1 MQRLDD
7 RISASKSGEHNRLVG
22 SDLMETVIELQ
33 DVWKI
38 YRMGEFDVPALRGV
52 NLTVRKGESVA
63 ITGPSGCGK
72 STMLNMI
79 GCLDMPT
86 SGKVLLEG
94 RDISE
99 FKRNELARISGKKI
113 GFIFQT
119 FNLYPTLTALEN
131 IQLPMRIHEFPER
144 DIEEASKKLLD
155 TVGLAERGAHFPA
168 QLSGG
173 QQQRVAVARALSTGP
188 SILLADEPT
197 GNLDTKAGGEV
208 MEVFKRLNGEGLTIV
223 MITHDMRIAE
233 YAARVV
239 KMLDGKIVGK
249 T

>member
-1 MQRLDD
+1 M
-7 RISASKSGEHNRLVG
+7 GNYTGNV
-22 SDLMETVIELQ
+22 METIIELQ

-38 YRMGEFDVPALRGV
+38 YRTGEIDVSALAGI
-52 NLTVRKGESVA
+52 NLEIKAGELVA

-79 GCLDMPT
+79 GCLDLPT

-94 RDISE
+94 RNITEYGSND
-99 FKRNELARISGKKI
+99 LARIRGKKI

-131 IQLPMRIHEFPER
+131 IQLPMRIHEFTEK
-144 DIEEASKKLLD
+144 DVKDTSKKLMD
-155 TVGLAERGAHFPA
+155 IVGLSERRTHFPS

-208 MEVFKRLNGEGLTIV
+208 MGLFERLNSEGLTIV
-223 MITHDMRIAE
+223 MITHDPNIAG
-233 YAARVV
+233 YAGRVV
-239 KMLDGKIVGK
+239 KMLDGKIVGEK
-249 T
+249 

>member
-1 MQRLDD
+1 MDN
-7 RISASKSGEHNRLVG
+7 K
-22 SDLMETVIELQ
+22 IELQ

-38 YRMGEFDVPALRGV
+38 YRMGEFDVPALAGID
-52 NLTVRKGESVA
+52 LTVKAREFVA

-86 SGKVLLEG
+86 RGKVLLEG
-94 RDISE
+94 KDISE
-99 FKRNELARISGKKI
+99 FKSDELARVRGKKI

-131 IQLPMRIHEFPER
+131 IRLPMRIHEIPEQEVE
-144 DIEEASKKLLD
+144 DTSKKLLNM
-155 TVGLAERGAHFPA
+155 VGLSDRGNHFPS

-197 GNLDTKAGGEV
+197 GNLDTKSGGEV
-208 MEVFKRLNGEGLTIV
+208 MDVFKQLNSEGITIV
-223 MITHDMRIAE
+223 MITHDQKIAG
-233 YAARVV
+233 YAERVV
-239 KMLDGKIVGK
+239 KMLDGKIIGEI
-249 T
+249 

>member
-1 MQRLDD
+1 
-7 RISASKSGEHNRLVG
+7 
-22 SDLMETVIELQ
+22 MEIIIELK

-38 YRMGEFDVPALRGV
+38 YRMGEFNVPALAGINMAVKKR
-52 NLTVRKGESVA
+52 EFIA

-86 SGKVLLEG
+86 RGKVLLEG
-94 RDISE
+94 KDISE
-99 FKRNELARISGKKI
+99 LKTNELARIRGKKI

-131 IQLPMRIHEFPER
+131 IRLPMRIHQFPEK
-144 DIEEASKKLLD
+144 DVEETSKRLLEM
-155 TVGLAERGAHFPA
+155 VGLADRGTHFPA

-173 QQQRVAVARALSTGP
+173 QQQRVSVARALSTSP

-197 GNLDTKAGGEV
+197 GNLDTRSGGEV
-208 MEVFKRLNGEGLTIV
+208 MDVFKRLNNEGLTIV
-223 MITHDMRIAE
+223 MITHDPRIAG
-233 YAARVV
+233 YAGRVV
-239 KMLDGKIVGK
+239 KMLDGRIVGE

>member
-1 MQRLDD
+1 
-7 RISASKSGEHNRLVG
+7 
-22 SDLMETVIELQ
+22 MEIIMELR

-38 YRMGEFDVPALRGV
+38 YRMGEFDVPALAGIGLEV
-52 NLTVRKGESVA
+52 KPGEFVA

-86 SGKVLLEG
+86 RGKVFLEG

-99 FKRNELARISGKKI
+99 FNSNELARVRGKKI

-131 IQLPMRIHEFPER
+131 IRLPMRIHEFPEK
-144 DIEEASKKLLD
+144 DVEDTSKKLLEM
-155 TVGLAERGAHFPA
+155 VGLSERGSHFPA

-173 QQQRVAVARALSTGP
+173 QQQRVAVARALSTNP

-197 GNLDTKAGGEV
+197 GNLDTKSGGEV
-208 MEVFKRLNGEGLTIV
+208 MDVFKRLNSEGLTIV
-223 MITHDMRIAE
+223 MITHDQKIAG
-233 YAARVV
+233 YAGRVV
-239 KMLDGKIVGK
+239 KMLDGKIVGG

>member
-1 MQRLDD
+1 MLT
-7 RISASKSGEHNRLVG
+7 I
-22 SDLMETVIELQ
+22 MEMQ

-38 YRMGEFDVPALRGV
+38 YRMGEFDVPALQGI
-52 NLTVRKGESVA
+52 NLKIEAREFIA

-79 GCLDMPT
+79 GCLDKPT
-86 SGKVLLEG
+86 RGKVLLDG
-94 RDISE
+94 RDVSE
-99 FKRNELARISGKKI
+99 YKSNELARVRGKKI

-131 IQLPMRIHEFPER
+131 IQLPMRIHEIP
-144 DIEEASKKLLD
+144 DKDVEEISKKLLD
-155 TVGLAERGAHFPA
+155 TVGLTDRANHFPT

-208 MEVFKRLNGEGLTIV
+208 MEVFKRLNSEGLTIV
-223 MITHDMRIAE
+223 MITHDMKIAGYAGRI
-233 YAARVV
+233 V
-239 KMLDGKIVGK
+239 KMLDGKIIGE

>member
-1 MQRLDD
+1 
-7 RISASKSGEHNRLVG
+7 
-22 SDLMETVIELQ
+22 
-33 DVWKI
+33 
-38 YRMGEFDVPALRGV
+38 MGEFDVPALRGV
-52 NLTVRKGESVA
+52 NLIVRKGESIA

-86 SGKVLLEG
+86 RGKVLLEG
-94 RDISE
+94 RDISG
-99 FKRNELARISGKKI
+99 FSTNELARIRGKKI

-131 IQLPMRIHEFPER
+131 IQLPMRIHEFSEKEV
-144 DIEEASKKLLD
+144 EETSNKLLV
-155 TVGLAERGAHFPA
+155 TVGLSERGAHFPA

-208 MEVFKRLNGEGLTIV
+208 MEVFKRLNSEGLTIV
-223 MITHDMRIAE
+223 MITHDPRIAG
-233 YAARVV
+233 YAQRIV
-239 KMLDGKIVGK
+239 KMLDGKIVGE

>member
-1 MQRLDD
+1 MM
-7 RISASKSGEHNRLVG
+7 EN
-22 SDLMETVIELQ
+22 LMELQ

-38 YRMGEFDVPALRGV
+38 YRMGEFDVPALSGI
-52 NLTVRKGESVA
+52 NLTVKAREFVA

-86 SGKVLLEG
+86 RGKVLLDG

-99 FKRNELARISGKKI
+99 FKRDELARVRGKKI

-119 FNLYPTLTALEN
+119 FNLYPTLTAIEN
-131 IQLPMRIHEFPER
+131 IRLPMRIHEFPEQEVE
-144 DIEEASKKLLD
+144 DTSKKLLEM
-155 TVGLAERGAHFPA
+155 VGLSERGNHFPA

-197 GNLDTKAGGEV
+197 GNLDTKSGGEV
-208 MEVFKRLNGEGLTIV
+208 MDVFKQLNSEGITIV
-223 MITHDMRIAE
+223 MITHDQKIAGSAERI
-233 YAARVV
+233 V
-239 KMLDGKIVGK
+239 KMLDGKIIGGI
-249 T
+249 

>member
-1 MQRLDD
+1 
-7 RISASKSGEHNRLVG
+7 
-22 SDLMETVIELQ
+22 METIIELQ

-38 YRMGEFDVPALRGV
+38 YRMGEFDVPALSGV
-52 NLTVRKGESVA
+52 NLTIRKGEAVA

-79 GCLDMPT
+79 GCLDIPT
-86 SGKVLLEG
+86 RGKVLLEG
-94 RDISE
+94 RDIS
-99 FKRNELARISGKKI
+99 KLGRSELARIRGKKI

-131 IQLPMRIHEFPER
+131 IALPMRIHEFT
-144 DIEEASKKLLD
+144 EEEVEETSSKLLA
-155 TVGLAERGAHFPA
+155 TVGLADRRYHFPA

-173 QQQRVAVARALSTGP
+173 QQQRVAIARALSTGP

-197 GNLDTKAGGEV
+197 GNLDTKAGGEI
-208 MEVFKRLNGEGLTIV
+208 MDVFKRLNSEGLTIV
-223 MITHDMRIAE
+223 MITHDPRIAG
-233 YAARVV
+233 YAHRIV
-239 KMLDGKIVGK
+239 KMLDGKIVGE

>member
-1 MQRLDD
+1 
-7 RISASKSGEHNRLVG
+7 
-22 SDLMETVIELQ
+22 METIMELQ
-33 DVWKI
+33 DVWKV
-38 YRMGEFDVPALRGV
+38 YRMGEFDVPALSGIDLKIRA
-52 NLTVRKGESVA
+52 NEFVA

-86 SGKVLLEG
+86 RGKVLLEG
-94 RDISE
+94 KDISE
-99 FKRNELARISGKKI
+99 FKSNELARIRGKKI
-113 GFIFQT
+113 GVIFQT

-131 IQLPMRIHEFPER
+131 IQLPMRIHEIPEKEVE
-144 DIEEASKKLLD
+144 DTSKKLLA

-197 GNLDTKAGGEV
+197 GNLDTKSGGEV
-208 MEVFKRLNGEGLTIV
+208 MDVFKHLNSEGLTIV
-223 MITHDMRIAE
+223 MITHDQKIAG
-233 YAARVV
+233 YAGRVV
-239 KMLDGKIVGK
+239 KMLDGKIVGE

>member
-1 MQRLDD
+1 
-7 RISASKSGEHNRLVG
+7 
-22 SDLMETVIELQ
+22 
-33 DVWKI
+33 
-38 YRMGEFDVPALRGV
+38 MGEVEVPALQGV
-52 NLTVRKGESVA
+52 NLNIGTGEFIA

-86 SGKVLLEG
+86 GGKILLEG
-94 RDISE
+94 KDISE
-99 FKRNELARISGKKI
+99 FRGNDLARIRGKKI

-131 IQLPMRIHEFPER
+131 IQLPMRIHEIPEKDVA
-144 DIEEASKKLLD
+144 DISKKLLD
-155 TVGLAERGAHFPA
+155 TVGLSDRKAHFPA

-208 MEVFKRLNGEGLTIV
+208 MDVFKRLNSEGLTIV
-223 MITHDMRIAE
+223 MITHDPRIAG
-233 YAARVV
+233 YAGRIV
-239 KMLDGKIVGK
+239 KMLDGKIVGE

>member
-1 MQRLDD
+1 MT
-7 RISASKSGEHNRLVG
+7 
-22 SDLMETVIELQ
+22 ETIIELQ
-33 DVWKI
+33 DVWKV
-38 YRMGEFDVPALRGV
+38 YRMGEFDVSALGGISMA
-52 NLTVRKGESVA
+52 VRTGESVA

-94 RDISE
+94 KDISE
-99 FKRNELARISGKKI
+99 FRGDELARIRGKKI

-119 FNLYPTLTALEN
+119 FNLYPTLTAIEN
-131 IQLPMRIHEFPER
+131 IQLPMRIHEISER
-144 DIEEASKKLLD
+144 EVEETSKKLLD
-155 TVGLAERGAHFPA
+155 TVGLSERGNHFPA

-173 QQQRVAVARALSTGP
+173 QQQRVAIARALSTSP

-208 MEVFKRLNGEGLTIV
+208 MAVFKRLNTEGLTV
-223 MITHDMRIAE
+223 FMITHDMKIAG
-233 YAARVV
+233 YAGRVV
-239 KMLDGKIVGK
+239 KMLDGKIVGE

>member
-1 MQRLDD
+1 
-7 RISASKSGEHNRLVG
+7 
-22 SDLMETVIELQ
+22 METLMELQ

-38 YRMGEFDVPALRGV
+38 YKMGEFDVPALAGI
-52 NLTVRKGESVA
+52 NLAIKTNEFVA

-86 SGKVLLEG
+86 RGKVLLEG
-94 RDISE
+94 KDISE
-99 FKRNELARISGKKI
+99 FKSNELARIRGKKI

-119 FNLYPTLTALEN
+119 FNLYPTLTAIEN
-131 IQLPMRIHEFPER
+131 IRLPMRIHEFPEGV
-144 DIEEASKKLLD
+144 IEETSMKLLN
-155 TVGLAERGAHFPA
+155 TVGLAERGSHFPA

-197 GNLDTKAGGEV
+197 GNLDTKSGGEV
-208 MEVFKRLNGEGLTIV
+208 MEVFKRLHSEGLTIV
-223 MITHDMRIAE
+223 MITHDPRIAG
-233 YAARVV
+233 YAGRVV
-239 KMLDGKIVGK
+239 KMLDGKIVGE

>member
-1 MQRLDD
+1 
-7 RISASKSGEHNRLVG
+7 
-22 SDLMETVIELQ
+22 METKIELQ

-38 YRMGEFDVPALRGV
+38 YRMGEFDVPALAGID
-52 NLTVRKGESVA
+52 LTVKAREFVA

-86 SGKVLLEG
+86 RGKVLLEDK
-94 RDISE
+94 DITE
-99 FKRNELARISGKKI
+99 FKSDELARVRGKKI

-131 IQLPMRIHEFPER
+131 IRLPMRIHEIPELEVE
-144 DIEEASKKLLD
+144 DTSKKLLEM
-155 TVGLAERGAHFPA
+155 VGLSERANHFPS

-197 GNLDTKAGGEV
+197 GNLDTKSGGEV
-208 MEVFKRLNGEGLTIV
+208 MDVFRRLNSEGLTIV
-223 MITHDMRIAE
+223 MITHDQKIAG
-233 YAARVV
+233 YAGRVV
-239 KMLDGKIVGK
+239 KMLDGKIGES
-249 T
+249 

>member
-1 MQRLDD
+1 
-7 RISASKSGEHNRLVG
+7 
-22 SDLMETVIELQ
+22 METVIELQ

-52 NLTVRKGESVA
+52 NLTVRKGESIA

-99 FKRNELARISGKKI
+99 FKRNELARIRGKKI

-131 IQLPMRIHEFPER
+131 IQLPMRIHEFSEKEV
-144 DIEEASKKLLD
+144 EETPRKLLD
-155 TVGLAERGAHFPA
+155 TVGLSERGNHFPA

-208 MEVFKRLNGEGLTIV
+208 MEVFKRLNSEGLTIV
-223 MITHDMRIAE
+223 MITHDMKVAG

-239 KMLDGKIVGK
+239 KMLDGKIVGG

>member
-1 MQRLDD
+1 
-7 RISASKSGEHNRLVG
+7 
-22 SDLMETVIELQ
+22 METVIELQ

-38 YRMGEFDVPALRGV
+38 YRMGEFDVPALRGI

-99 FKRNELARISGKKI
+99 FKGNELARIRGKKI

-131 IQLPMRIHEFPER
+131 IRLPMRIHEFSEKE
-144 DIEEASKKLLD
+144 IEETSNKLLN
-155 TVGLAERGAHFPA
+155 TVGLSERGTHFPA

-208 MEVFKRLNGEGLTIV
+208 MEVFKRLNSEGLTIV
-223 MITHDMRIAE
+223 MITHDQRIAG
-233 YAARVV
+233 YAQRIVR
-239 KMLDGKIVGK
+239 MLDGKIVGE

>member
-1 MQRLDD
+1 M
-7 RISASKSGEHNRLVG
+7 
-22 SDLMETVIELQ
+22 METIMELQ

-38 YRMGEFDVPALRGV
+38 YRMGEFDVPALQGID
-52 NLTVRKGESVA
+52 LTIKTNEFVA

-86 SGKVLLEG
+86 RGKVFLEG
-94 RDISE
+94 KDIST
-99 FKRNELARISGKKI
+99 FKSDELARIRGKKI

-131 IQLPMRIHEFPER
+131 IQLPMRIHEFPEK
-144 DIEEASKKLLD
+144 DVADTSKKLLD
-155 TVGLAERGAHFPA
+155 TVGLSDRKAHFPA

-197 GNLDTKAGGEV
+197 GNLDTRSGGEV
-208 MEVFKRLNGEGLTIV
+208 MEVFKRLNSEGLTIV
-223 MITHDMRIAE
+223 MITHDPKIAGYAGRI
-233 YAARVV
+233 V
-239 KMLDGKIVGK
+239 KMLDGKIVGE

>member
-1 MQRLDD
+1 
-7 RISASKSGEHNRLVG
+7 
-22 SDLMETVIELQ
+22 
-33 DVWKI
+33 
-38 YRMGEFDVPALRGV
+38 MGEFDVPALAGID
-52 NLTVRKGESVA
+52 LTIETSEFVA

-79 GCLDMPT
+79 GCMDMPT
-86 SGKVLLEG
+86 RGKVLLEG

-99 FKRNELARISGKKI
+99 FSSNELARIRGKKI

-119 FNLYPTLTALEN
+119 FNLYPTLTTIAN
-131 IQLPMRIHEFPER
+131 IQLPMRIHEFHEK
-144 DIEEASKKLLD
+144 DIEKTSKKLLA

-173 QQQRVAVARALSTGP
+173 QQQRVAIARALSTGP

-197 GNLDTKAGGEV
+197 GNLDTKSGSEI
-208 MEVFKRLNGEGLTIV
+208 MDVFKNLNREGLTIV
-223 MITHDMRIAE
+223 MITHDMKIAG
-233 YAARVV
+233 YAGRVV
-239 KMLDGKIVGK
+239 KMLDGKIVGE

>member
-1 MQRLDD
+1 MMGA
-7 RISASKSGEHNRLVG
+7 I
-22 SDLMETVIELQ
+22 IELQ

-38 YRMGEFDVPALRGV
+38 YHMGEFEVPALQGID
-52 NLTVRKGESVA
+52 LAIKKGESIA

-86 SGKVLLEG
+86 SGKIFLESK
-94 RDISE
+94 DISKFSE
-99 FKRNELARISGKKI
+99 EELARIRGKKI
-113 GFIFQT
+113 GFVFQT

-131 IQLPMRIHEFPER
+131 IQLPMKIHEFSELE
-144 DIEEASKKLLD
+144 IEEKSRNLLD
-155 TVGLAERGAHFPA
+155 TVGLSDRGTYFPA

-173 QQQRVAVARALSTGP
+173 QQQRVAIARALSTDP

-197 GNLDTKAGGEV
+197 GNLDTKAGGGI
-208 MEVFKRLNGEGLTIV
+208 MDAFRRLNDEGLTIL
-223 MITHDMRIAE
+223 MITHDLRIAG
-233 YAARVV
+233 YAQRIVA
-239 KMLDGKIVGK
+239 MLDGKIEGE

>member
-1 MQRLDD
+1 MLAGVINDC
-7 RISASKSGEHNRLVG
+7 SG
-22 SDLMETVIELQ
+22 DLMETIIELQ
-33 DVWKI
+33 DVWKV
-38 YRMGEFDVPALRGV
+38 YRMGEFDVPALAGV
-52 NLTVRKGESVA
+52 NLSIRKGESVA

-79 GCLDMPT
+79 GCLDIPT
-86 SGKVLLEG
+86 GGKVLLEG
-94 RDISE
+94 KDISE
-99 FKRNELARISGKKI
+99 YKRNELARIRGKKI

-131 IQLPMRIHEFPER
+131 IQLPMRIHEFSEKEI
-144 DIEEASKKLLD
+144 DETSKKLLD
-155 TVGLAERGAHFPA
+155 IVGLSERGTYFPA

-197 GNLDTKAGGEV
+197 GNLDTKSGGEV
-208 MEVFKRLNGEGLTIV
+208 MEVFKRLNSEGLTIV
-223 MITHDMRIAE
+223 MITHDPKIAG
-233 YAARVV
+233 YAGRVV
-239 KMLDGKIVGK
+239 KMLDGKIVGE

>member
-1 MQRLDD
+1 
-7 RISASKSGEHNRLVG
+7 
-22 SDLMETVIELQ
+22 
-33 DVWKI
+33 
-38 YRMGEFDVPALRGV
+38 MGDFDVPALGGV
-52 NLTVRKGESVA
+52 DLTIKASEFVA

-79 GCLDMPT
+79 GCLDKPT
-86 SGKVLLEG
+86 RGKVLLEG

-99 FKRNELARISGKKI
+99 FRANELARIRGKKI

-131 IQLPMRIHEFPER
+131 IQLPMRIHEFPEKET
-144 DIEEASKKLLD
+144 EETSRKLLG
-155 TVGLAERGAHFPA
+155 TVGLAERGGHFPA

-233 YAARVV
+233 YAGRVV
-239 KMLDGKIVGK
+239 RMLDGKIVGE

>member
-1 MQRLDD
+1 M
-7 RISASKSGEHNRLVG
+7 
-22 SDLMETVIELQ
+22 MESIMELQ

-38 YRMGEFDVPALRGV
+38 YRMGEFDVPALAGID
-52 NLTVRKGESVA
+52 LTIKASEFVA

-86 SGKVLLEG
+86 RGKVLLEG
-94 RDISE
+94 KDISE
-99 FKRNELARISGKKI
+99 FKSNELARVRGKKI

-131 IQLPMRIHEFPER
+131 IRLPMRIHEFPEGV
-144 DIEEASKKLLD
+144 IEETSMNLLN
-155 TVGLAERGAHFPA
+155 TVGLVERGSHFPA

-197 GNLDTKAGGEV
+197 GNLDTKSGGEV
-208 MEVFKRLNGEGLTIV
+208 MDVFKRLNSEGLTIV
-223 MITHDMRIAE
+223 MITHDPRIAG
-233 YAARVV
+233 YAGRVV
-239 KMLDGKIVGK
+239 KMLDGKITGE

>member
-1 MQRLDD
+1 M
-7 RISASKSGEHNRLVG
+7 
-22 SDLMETVIELQ
+22 ELQ

-38 YRMGEFDVPALRGV
+38 YRMGEFDVPALAGV
-52 NLTVRKGESVA
+52 NLTIRRGEAVA

-86 SGKVLLEG
+86 RGKVLLEG
-94 RDISE
+94 RDISDY
-99 FKRNELARISGKKI
+99 KSNELARIRGKKI

-131 IQLPMRIHEFPER
+131 IQLPMRIHELPEKDVEDTSR
-144 DIEEASKKLLD
+144 KLLD
-155 TVGLAERGAHFPA
+155 TVGLAERETHFPA

-173 QQQRVAVARALSTGP
+173 QQQRVAIARALSTDP

-197 GNLDTKAGGEV
+197 GNLDTKSGGEV
-208 MEVFKRLNGEGLTIV
+208 MDVFKHLNSEGLTIV
-223 MITHDMRIAE
+223 MITHDPRVAGYAGRI
-233 YAARVV
+233 V
-239 KMLDGKIVGK
+239 KMLDGKIVGE

>member
-1 MQRLDD
+1 
-7 RISASKSGEHNRLVG
+7 
-22 SDLMETVIELQ
+22 MESIMEMQ

-38 YRMGEFDVPALRGV
+38 YRMGEFDVPALAGI
-52 NLTVRKGESVA
+52 NLTIKAHEFVA

-86 SGKVLLEG
+86 RGKVFLEG
-94 RDISE
+94 KDISE
-99 FKRNELARISGKKI
+99 FKSNELARIRGKKI

-131 IQLPMRIHEFPER
+131 IRLPMRIHEFPEGV
-144 DIEEASKKLLD
+144 IEETSMNLLN
-155 TVGLAERGAHFPA
+155 TVGLAERGSHFPA

-197 GNLDTKAGGEV
+197 GNLDTKSGGEV
-208 MEVFKRLNGEGLTIV
+208 MDVFKRLNSEGLTIV
-223 MITHDMRIAE
+223 MITHDPRIAG
-233 YAARVV
+233 YAGRVV
-239 KMLDGKIVGK
+239 KMLDGKIVGE

>member
-1 MQRLDD
+1 
-7 RISASKSGEHNRLVG
+7 
-22 SDLMETVIELQ
+22 
-33 DVWKI
+33 
-38 YRMGEFDVPALRGV
+38 
-52 NLTVRKGESVA
+52 
-63 ITGPSGCGK
+63 
-72 STMLNMI
+72 MI

-86 SGKVLLEG
+86 SGKILLEG

-99 FKRNELARISGKKI
+99 FRRDELARIRGKKI

-131 IQLPMRIHEFPER
+131 IQLPMRIHEFSEKEV
-144 DIEEASKKLLD
+144 EETSKKLLD
-155 TVGLAERGAHFPA
+155 TVGLSERGTHFPA

-208 MEVFKRLNGEGLTIV
+208 MEVFKHLNSEGLTIV
-223 MITHDMRIAE
+223 MITHDPRIAG
-233 YAARVV
+233 YAQRIV
-239 KMLDGKIVGK
+239 KMLDGKIVGE

>member
-1 MQRLDD
+1 
-7 RISASKSGEHNRLVG
+7 
-22 SDLMETVIELQ
+22 MELR

-38 YRMGEFDVPALRGV
+38 YRMGEFDVPALAGIELGV
-52 NLTVRKGESVA
+52 KPGEFVA

-86 SGKVLLEG
+86 RGKVLLEG
-94 RDISE
+94 RNISE
-99 FKRNELARISGKKI
+99 FNSNELARVRGKKI

-131 IQLPMRIHEFPER
+131 IRLPMRIHEFPEK
-144 DIEEASKKLLD
+144 DVEDTSKKLLEM
-155 TVGLAERGAHFPA
+155 VGLSERGSHFPA

-173 QQQRVAVARALSTGP
+173 QQQRVAVARALSTAP
-188 SILLADEPT
+188 TILLADEPT
-197 GNLDTKAGGEV
+197 GNLDTKSGGEV
-208 MEVFKRLNGEGLTIV
+208 MDVFRKLNSEGLTIV
-223 MITHDMRIAE
+223 MITHDQKIAG
-233 YAARVV
+233 YAGRVV
-239 KMLDGKIVGK
+239 KMLDGKIVGE

>member
-1 MQRLDD
+1 MV
-7 RISASKSGEHNRLVG
+7 I
-22 SDLMETVIELQ
+22 ETCDMMKAIIELQ

-38 YRMGEFDVPALRGV
+38 YHMGEFDVPALQGID
-52 NLTVRKGESVA
+52 LAIQKGESVA

-86 SGKVLLEG
+86 KGKILLESK
-94 RDISE
+94 DISKFSE
-99 FKRNELARISGKKI
+99 EDLARIRGKKI
-113 GFIFQT
+113 GFVFQT

-131 IQLPMRIHEFPER
+131 IQLPMKIHEFPEIE
-144 DIEEASKKLLD
+144 IEEKSRKLLD
-155 TVGLAERGAHFPA
+155 TVGLSDRGTYFPA

-173 QQQRVAVARALSTGP
+173 QQQRVAIARALSTDP

-197 GNLDTKAGGEV
+197 GNLDTKAGGGI
-208 MEVFKRLNGEGLTIV
+208 MDVFKHLHDEGLTIL
-223 MITHDMRIAE
+223 MITHDLRIAE
-233 YAARVV
+233 YAQRIVT
-239 KMLDGKIVGK
+239 MLDGKIEGE

>member
-1 MQRLDD
+1 MV
-7 RISASKSGEHNRLVG
+7 I
-22 SDLMETVIELQ
+22 ETCDMMGAIIELQ

-38 YRMGEFDVPALRGV
+38 YHMGEFEVPALQGID
-52 NLTVRKGESVA
+52 LAIKKGESIA

-86 SGKVLLEG
+86 SGKIFLESK
-94 RDISE
+94 DISKFSE
-99 FKRNELARISGKKI
+99 EELARIRGKKI
-113 GFIFQT
+113 GFVFQT

-131 IQLPMRIHEFPER
+131 IQLPMKIHEFSELE
-144 DIEEASKKLLD
+144 IEEKSRNLLD
-155 TVGLAERGAHFPA
+155 TVGLSDRGTYFPA

-173 QQQRVAVARALSTGP
+173 QQQRVAIARALSTDP

-197 GNLDTKAGGEV
+197 GNLDTKAGVGI
-208 MEVFKRLNGEGLTIV
+208 MDAFRRLNDEGLTIL
-223 MITHDMRIAE
+223 MITHDLRIAG
-233 YAARVV
+233 YAQRIVA
-239 KMLDGKIVGK
+239 MLDGKIEGE

>member
-1 MQRLDD
+1 
-7 RISASKSGEHNRLVG
+7 
-22 SDLMETVIELQ
+22 METVMELQ

-38 YRMGEFDVPALRGV
+38 YRMGEFDVPALAGV
-52 NLTVRKGESVA
+52 NITIQKGELVA

-86 SGKVLLEG
+86 RGKVLLEG
-94 RDISE
+94 KDISE
-99 FKRNELARISGKKI
+99 FKSDELARVRGKKI

-131 IQLPMRIHEFPER
+131 IRLPMRIHEIPEN
-144 DIEEASKKLLD
+144 EVEAVSRKLLD
-155 TVGLAERGAHFPA
+155 MVGLSERGSHFPS

-197 GNLDTKAGGEV
+197 GNLDTKSGGEV
-208 MEVFKRLNGEGLTIV
+208 MDVFKGLNNEGLTIV
-223 MITHDMRIAE
+223 MITHDMKIAGYAGRI
-233 YAARVV
+233 V
-239 KMLDGKIVGK
+239 KMLDGKIVGE

>member
-1 MQRLDD
+1 
-7 RISASKSGEHNRLVG
+7 
-22 SDLMETVIELQ
+22 METVIELQ

-52 NLTVRKGESVA
+52 NLTVRKSESVA

-94 RDISE
+94 RDISG
-99 FKRNELARISGKKI
+99 FSANELARIRGKKI

-131 IQLPMRIHEFPER
+131 IRLPMRIHEFSEKE
-144 DIEEASKKLLD
+144 IEETSNKLLN
-155 TVGLAERGAHFPA
+155 TVGLSERGTHFPA

-208 MEVFKRLNGEGLTIV
+208 MEVFKRLNSEGLTIV
-223 MITHDMRIAE
+223 MITHDPKIAE
-233 YAARVV
+233 YAQRIVR
-239 KMLDGKIVGK
+239 MLDGKIVGE